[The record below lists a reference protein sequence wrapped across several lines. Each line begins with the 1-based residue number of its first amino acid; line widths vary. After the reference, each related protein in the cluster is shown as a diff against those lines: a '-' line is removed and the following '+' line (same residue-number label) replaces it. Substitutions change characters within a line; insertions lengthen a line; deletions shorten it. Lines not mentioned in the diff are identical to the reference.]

1 MLIFFAYRYRK
12 GAEESSQ
19 MREEIY
25 QIRRPEHILFGD
37 PLCLE
42 DKERFRNVLVDYRP
56 EKYFDARI
64 ILKEEPDPEDARFI
78 LKYMD
83 LYFAPLQD
91 LKIYM
96 NNRMYQGQQSQS
108 KGVAVDTASYHIEVD
123 GRELDIRTGA
133 DGWWGSFTEFYRMDG
148 DRKISDA
155 AILSIYVPEET
166 HFSWMQQNARYLFGE
181 LQPIDKNKKRSNR
194 EVR

>member
-1 MLIFFAYRYRK
+1 M
-12 GAEESSQ
+12 
-19 MREEIY
+19 
-25 QIRRPEHILFGD
+25 FGD
-37 PLCLE
+37 PLCIE

-133 DGWWGSFTEFYRMDG
+133 DG
-148 DRKISDA
+148 
-155 AILSIYVPEET
+155 
-166 HFSWMQQNARYLFGE
+166 
-181 LQPIDKNKKRSNR
+181 
-194 EVR
+194 